1 MVAWC
6 FVNTSWRGNPG
17 EEALRSEAAC
27 ARHGSSAL
35 AHVHDF
41 KFGLSP
47 WADTV
52 PVRSSAGT
60 VNDGAMSVWKAF
72 PRGVTGLHHQRVML
86 PLSQARGS
94 CEVGMSFGPAIRQTA
109 WPLRSRP

>member
-17 EEALRSEAAC
+17 DEALRSEAAC
-27 ARHGSSAL
+27 ARRGSSAL

-60 VNDGAMSVWKAF
+60 VSDGAMSVWKDF
-72 PRGVTGLHHQRVML
+72 PRGVTGLAS
-86 PLSQARGS
+86 PSASDACSQPSTR
-94 CEVGMSFGPAIRQTA
+94 I
-109 WPLRSRP
+109 L